1 MAIYSMVKNN
11 TFNGMNLPSIVLKQG
26 DKLMEIDFAM
36 VEAAG
41 CPIATPL
48 VITSQNQFEIINL
61 GTCSLNQDII
71 KLD

>member
-1 MAIYSMVKNN
+1 
-11 TFNGMNLPSIVLKQG
+11 
-26 DKLMEIDFAM
+26 MEIDFAM

-48 VITSQNQFEIINL
+48 VISIQNQFEFINL

>member
-1 MAIYSMVKNN
+1 
-11 TFNGMNLPSIVLKQG
+11 
-26 DKLMEIDFAM
+26 MEIDFAM

-48 VITSQNQFEIINL
+48 VITKFKINLKIINL